1 MPSSAPQ
8 CSVIGPWF
16 PIKQMAW
23 LLAAWLGLGVSLLA
37 QQPGAPLT
45 FDALHKQVSV
55 RFGQTNVV
63 VHFSVTN
70 TSPAPV
76 VIRDVTLS
84 CGCSVASLPARPWN
98 LPPGAQGQLT
108 ITTDLRGKRGSLV
121 KTAIVQASTGTRVLT
136 YQVDIQ
142 EPATPEER
150 ARNQTLAKADRQA
163 VFRGDCTRCHVE
175 PAKGKLGRE
184 LFTAACGI
192 CHAAEHRASMVP
204 DLRTLRPPPNRANWE
219 RWITHGKPDTLM
231 PAFAGKAGGP
241 LTEDQVRSLV
251 ELLAGTSPGP

>member
-1 MPSSAPQ
+1 MT
-8 CSVIGPWF
+8 
-16 PIKQMAW
+16 W
-23 LLAAWLGLGVSLLA
+23 LLVAWLGFTVSLIA
-37 QQPGAPLT
+37 QPAGAPLT
-45 FDALHKQVSV
+45 FDALHKQVAV

-98 LPPGAQGQLT
+98 LPPGAHGQLT

-121 KTAIVQASTGTRVLT
+121 KTAIIQASTGTRVLT

-163 VFRGDCTRCHVE
+163 VFRGDCARCHVE

-192 CHAAEHRASMVP
+192 CHEADHRASMVP
-204 DLRTLRPPPNRANWE
+204 DLRALSPPPNRANWE
-219 RWITHGKPDTLM
+219 HWITHGKPDTLM
-231 PAFAGKAGGP
+231 PGFATKAGGP
-241 LTEDQVRSLV
+241 LTDDQVRSLV
-251 ELLAGTSPGP
+251 ELLARASPKP